1 MRLLGEAVGSDR
13 CTFVRST
20 TEMDSGRILCRRL
33 AGWSSEGTSDSAIAN
48 LEHELVE
55 DDYLRIESDLLTVHK
70 RLEQGEII
78 NFIVDELPET
88 FRHLRCLCELQGT
101 TSKLVVP
108 IFVQAA
114 YWGRVYFDN
123 CGEPRL
129 FDEAKISILKI
140 AADSIAAA
148 IERQAKEDELL
159 QIEQARSQE
168 LEHHNAELQEAI
180 EHEVELRCQL
190 CESEERYRTLF
201 EISNEGIFRVEFEQ
215 PISLDLPVDEQVEL
229 LHRHRRVA
237 EANATF
243 AAMYGRDNPE
253 DLIGLQLD
261 DIQHTEKKHCIMQA
275 IIENGYQIRNAET
288 EEADINGNPCYFLNN
303 LSTIIKDGYAI
314 GIWASKLDITE
325 LRLAQQALLE
335 AEQERSAALTA
346 ANAALQAEI
355 IARQQAEQVSRGQT
369 EALVNALATF
379 AQEPILGNC
388 LGYMLQAIVTQL
400 GDCSGGIYLYS
411 EAHNTLLLHLNYV
424 NGQIQHNPEK
434 KHPSACTFDLP
445 HLWDQQY
452 IPLLKQRQILIQD
465 VGQYPRNV
473 ERGIKQIL
481 VVPLL
486 LGDSL
491 LGIITLRS
499 QHYRTYRTE
508 ELELPQA
515 LAHQATLAIQLTRLA
530 KQGGQ
535 EAEQAAIL
543 AERNRLAREIHD
555 TLAQCLTGVIVQL
568 QAAIDEH
575 TTNLADQQ
583 VHLNQAIALAKNG
596 LTEARRSVKAL
607 RPRLLEDAP
616 LEVALE
622 QLTQQ
627 MMIGT
632 SLETN
637 HRLVGLPYSLS
648 PLVEEQLFRMVQEA
662 LTNVLK
668 HANASQVEIE
678 LGYQSNQ
685 MHLRIKDNGQGFN
698 VSAVSSGYGLIG
710 MQERA
715 EQISAQLTI
724 SSQPGQGT
732 CLTVVVPT
740 SP

>member
-1 MRLLGEAVGSDR
+1 MTAS
-13 CTFVRST
+13 
-20 TEMDSGRILCRRL
+20 
-33 AGWSSEGTSDSAIAN
+33 
-48 LEHELVE
+48 LEHELIE
-55 DDYLRIESDLLTVHK
+55 DNYLRIEGDLLTVHK
-70 RLEQGEII
+70 QLEQGKII
-78 NFIVDELPET
+78 NFIAHELPQS
-88 FRHLRCLCELQGT
+88 FCHLRRRCELRGT
-101 TSKLVVP
+101 TSGLTVP

-148 IERQAKEDELL
+148 IKRQAKEDELL

-168 LEHHNAELQEAI
+168 LERHNAELQQAI
-180 EHEVELRCQL
+180 EHEMELRYRL

-215 PISLDLPVDEQVEL
+215 PIPLHLPVDEQAEL
-229 LHRHRRVA
+229 LHRHRRIA
-237 EANATF
+237 DANATF
-243 AAMYGRDNPE
+243 AAMCGRDNPE
-253 DLIGLQLD
+253 NLISLQLD
-261 DIQHTEKKHCIMQA
+261 DIQRSGKKHCIMQA
-275 IIENGYQIRNAET
+275 MIENGYQMRNAET
-288 EEADINGNPCYFLNN
+288 EEVDSNGNPRYFLNN
-303 LSTIIKDGYAI
+303 VTTIVKDGYAI
-314 GIWASKLDITE
+314 GVWASKLDITE
-325 LRLAQQALLE
+325 LRLAQQALLK

-379 AQEPILGNC
+379 AQEPVLDNC

-445 HLWDQQY
+445 HLWGQQY
-452 IPLLKQRQILIQD
+452 IPLLKQRQILIQN
-465 VGQYPRNV
+465 VGQHPRHI

-486 LGDSL
+486 FGDSL

-499 QHYRTYRTE
+499 HRYRTYRTE

-530 KQGGQ
+530 KQGRQ

-543 AERNRLAREIHD
+543 AERNRLAREMHD

-575 TTNLADQQ
+575 TVIVQLQAAIDEHTTNLADQQ
-583 VHLNQAIALAKNG
+583 AHLNQAIALAKNG

-622 QLTQQ
+622 QLTKQ

-637 HRLVGLPYSLS
+637 HRLIGLPYSLS
-648 PLVEEQLFRMVQEA
+648 GCVA
-662 LTNVLK
+662 KT
-668 HANASQVEIE
+668 A
-678 LGYQSNQ
+678 
-685 MHLRIKDNGQGFN
+685 
-698 VSAVSSGYGLIG
+698 
-710 MQERA
+710 
-715 EQISAQLTI
+715 
-724 SSQPGQGT
+724 
-732 CLTVVVPT
+732 
-740 SP
+740 